1 MRLKMQVKK
10 SINPEINMALFK
22 YIEAVK
28 ISKNN
33 PDDKI
38 LKIQVSC
45 LKYIIK
51 SLILKDFIEN
61 GN

>member
-1 MRLKMQVKK
+1 MQAKK
-10 SINPEINMALFK
+10 IINPEINATLFK

-38 LKIQVSC
+38 SQIQVSF

-51 SLILKDFIEN
+51 SLILKDFIN

>member
-1 MRLKMQVKK
+1 MLTKK
-10 SINPEINMALFK
+10 SINPEINAALFK

-38 LKIQVSC
+38 LKIQVSY

-51 SLILKDFIEN
+51 SLILKDFIN

>member
-1 MRLKMQVKK
+1 MLTKK
-10 SINPEINMALFK
+10 SINPEINEALLK
-22 YIEAVK
+22 YKAVIK

-38 LKIQVSC
+38 LKIQASF

-51 SLILKDFIEN
+51 SLILKDFIN

>member
-1 MRLKMQVKK
+1 MQAKK
-10 SINPEINMALFK
+10 IINPEINAMLFK

-38 LKIQVSC
+38 SQIKVSFLKH
-45 LKYIIK
+45 IIK
-51 SLILKDFIEN
+51 SLILKDFINNEN
-61 GN
+61 

>member
-1 MRLKMQVKK
+1 MQAKK
-10 SINPEINMALFK
+10 IINPEINVALFK
-22 YIEAVK
+22 YREAIK

-33 PDDKI
+33 SDDKI

-51 SLILKDFIEN
+51 SLILKDFIN

>member
-1 MRLKMQVKK
+1 MQAKK
-10 SINPEINMALFK
+10 IINPEINATLFK

-38 LKIQVSC
+38 SQIQVSF

-51 SLILKDFIEN
+51 SLILKDFINNEN
-61 GN
+61 

>member
-1 MRLKMQVKK
+1 MQAKK
-10 SINPEINMALFK
+10 LINPEINAALFK
-22 YIEAVK
+22 YREAIK

-38 LKIQVSC
+38 LKIQVSF